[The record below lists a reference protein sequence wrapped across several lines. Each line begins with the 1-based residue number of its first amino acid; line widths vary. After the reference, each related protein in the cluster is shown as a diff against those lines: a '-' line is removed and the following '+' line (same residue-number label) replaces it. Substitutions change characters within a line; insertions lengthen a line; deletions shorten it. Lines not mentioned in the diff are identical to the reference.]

1 MSILTLA
8 SASSAYRGYEYY
20 TANKV
25 LLFTKIGTLVGY
37 TSATV
42 SVKRGM
48 RTYVY
53 DARGSLKFSRA

>member
-1 MSILTLA
+1 MERTIAFCRQNGSQV
-8 SASSAYRGYEYY
+8 YVYNEKNG
-20 TANKV
+20 

>member
-1 MSILTLA
+1 MERTIAFCRQNGSQLYVYNEKNA
-8 SASSAYRGYEYY
+8 
-20 TANKV
+20 

>member
-1 MSILTLA
+1 MERTIAFCRQNGSQVYVYNEKNT
-8 SASSAYRGYEYY
+8 
-20 TANKV
+20 

>member
-1 MSILTLA
+1 MERTIAFCRQNGSQVYVYNEKNA
-8 SASSAYRGYEYY
+8 
-20 TANKV
+20 

>member
-1 MSILTLA
+1 MERTI
-8 SASSAYRGYEYY
+8 AYCRQNGSQVYVYNEKN
-20 TANKV
+20 A

>member
-1 MSILTLA
+1 MERTIAFCRQNGSQVYVYNEKNA
-8 SASSAYRGYEYY
+8 
-20 TANKV
+20 

-53 DARGSLKFSRA
+53 DALGSLKFSRA

>member
-1 MSILTLA
+1 MERTIAFCRQNGSQVYVYNEKNA
-8 SASSAYRGYEYY
+8 
-20 TANKV
+20 

-37 TSATV
+37 TSATI

>member
-1 MSILTLA
+1 MERTIAFCRQNGSQV
-8 SASSAYRGYEYY
+8 YVYNEK
-20 TANKV
+20 TA